1 VGFQGQEGLMAV
13 DSSGLVRAA
22 MMLRG
27 EAPAAWTG
35 FVGALQEYA
44 AAMNGE
50 MLKCA
55 PELLHR
61 GQGVCLMRPEP
72 APRHCRCATA
82 LRQDDKPPGKTRWP
96 TNRTSNLHLASTSR
110 SCPS

>member
-1 VGFQGQEGLMAV
+1 MAV

-35 FVGALQEYA
+35 FVGAFQEYA

-55 PELLHR
+55 PELLQR
-61 GQGVCLMRPEP
+61 GQGMALMAHELAAVIADAPQLYDKMTRPQGRP
-72 APRHCRCATA
+72 DGR
-82 LRQDDKPPGKTRWP
+82 
-96 TNRTSNLHLASTSR
+96 RTERSTFT
-110 SCPS
+110 